1 MSNGRNLAKVER
13 TDRTVNVSACAA
25 CREAFAATGNACS
38 ECSQDA
44 EDWARIQEGL
54 LPLLGSRYQLR
65 CRLGSGSVGEVYRA
79 NDTMLDRDVAIKRVR
94 LDTFVDVPERERM
107 RERTIREAKTAAKL
121 KHPHIVTIHD
131 IIDTPETSFIVMEF
145 IDGSTLE
152 SIIKKKRRLGLD
164 ETLNIL
170 GPTAQALDRAHE
182 NGVVHRD
189 VKPANIMLE
198 GETGVKVTD
207 FGIAKSESATSLTAT
222 GSILGTPYY
231 MSPEQARGDGNVDGR
246 SDLFALG
253 CVLFE
258 CLTGQRAF
266 RGRSLVA
273 VLMAIANEEPA
284 AVDFESLGIHG
295 DIGAIFKRA
304 LAKDPSKRFAS
315 AVELIDSVRS
325 LPRIEPRC
333 DEAGEQSKL
342 VAPLPVVTRRE
353 MGKKDSFDSRL
364 QGNLKDTSAAELIRD
379 FYGARHTGI
388 LHLCRQKVEKRI
400 YFKKGNIV
408 FANSEEESD
417 RLGEFLI
424 ASGQLDRGHI
434 RARFENHETCETA
447 IRARTH
453 DLYVWMLEHEDVFLV
468 TDVKERNVAALRWI
482 ARTSRGLQERFIPQ
496 VYQLAEFSQTREL
509 GYRNIILTLY
519 RIDDPPERIFDFAM
533 EHDLFAITMPAYRA
547 LNDGFAERLTTRGVF
562 VYVHTINSL
571 EKWKE
576 LRHRGV
582 TGIYTDFIRPA
593 DVAE

>member
-94 LDTFVDVPERERM
+94 LDTFVDVAERERM

-304 LAKDPSKRFAS
+304 LAKDLSKRFAS

-388 LHLCRQKVEKRI
+388 LHILEDIATKHASLLT
-400 YFKKGNIV
+400 
-408 FANSEEESD
+408 ANSYELLSVPRDASENEIRQAYYRMAKKYHPDGTLSLTKQV
-417 RLGEFLI
+417 RSSKQLI
-424 ASGQLDRGHI
+424 I
-434 RARFENHETCETA
+434 RV
-447 IRARTH
+447 
-453 DLYVWMLEHEDVFLV
+453 L
-468 TDVKERNVAALRWI
+468 
-482 ARTSRGLQERFIPQ
+482 SRGSSKMDFPTNSPSTTAYPSRSAIVGGTSSKDTGPSIRIPFWNRFGSWI
-496 VYQLAEFSQTREL
+496 SKGTRS
-509 GYRNIILTLY
+509 
-519 RIDDPPERIFDFAM
+519 A
-533 EHDLFAITMPAYRA
+533 
-547 LNDGFAERLTTRGVF
+547 
-562 VYVHTINSL
+562 SS
-571 EKWKE
+571 
-576 LRHRGV
+576 
-582 TGIYTDFIRPA
+582 
-593 DVAE
+593 